1 MNETKTKYKRKCKSR
16 KVDFY
21 LHEADLY
28 KFSKLINFNK
38 FIKDALRKELHK
50 NG

>member
-21 LHEADLY
+21 IHETYLY
-28 KFSKLINFNK
+28 DFSKSINFSKLVK
-38 FIKDALRKELHK
+38 EALRKELLK